1 MKIDL
6 SQFEGLDNGT
16 IKDNLI
22 NKQKENLELMKKN
35 NPLSGGGKKTIVEP
49 SHAGTHAI
57 SVGQLQQ
64 TLKGINHQLTGQFV
78 VGPPPQTMASTKTNV
93 GGRKTKRTKRK
104 TKTRKPK
111 RKTKKAKRKTKRTKR
126 KTKRTKR
133 KTKRGCNCKNC
144 KCACCLKKRKRR
156 R

>member
-49 SHAGTHAI
+49 SHAGKHAI

-64 TLKGINHQLTGQFV
+64 TLKGINGQLTGQFV

-104 TKTRKPK
+104 TKTRKHK